1 MGRKHSSSS
10 GSTRR
15 RPQTSKQE
23 RHRLTNQ
30 EMTDLLARYETAN
43 QRDHEGAWR

>member
-1 MGRKHSSSS
+1 MGRKH
-10 GSTRR
+10 TRQG

-30 EMTDLLARYETAN
+30 EMTDLLVRYERAN
-43 QRDHEGAWR
+43 SRDHEQVWR